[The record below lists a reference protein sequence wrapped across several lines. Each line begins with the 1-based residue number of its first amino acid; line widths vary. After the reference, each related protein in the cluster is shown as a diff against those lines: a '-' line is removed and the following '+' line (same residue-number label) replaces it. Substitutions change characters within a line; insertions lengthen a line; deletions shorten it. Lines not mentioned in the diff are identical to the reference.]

1 MRVTHIT
8 DGVWAVAT
16 EVLLFRIIAFA
27 RDYGLSTPG
36 ATSFRV
42 DDPIKAVSV
51 QAVNSHGMIHA
62 GAGFV
67 GGVLSFRVRSTYPQ
81 CMVAWA
87 GNQINKYYSV

>member
-8 DGVWAVAT
+8 DGVWAFAT
-16 EVLLFRIIAFA
+16 GFPPFRIIAFA

-62 GAGFV
+62 GLWVCRRRPFV
-67 GGVLSFRVRSTYPQ
+67 FVVSMPQ
-81 CMVAWA
+81 CTAAWA
-87 GNQINKYYSV
+87 GMQINKYYSV